1 LADGNL
7 YLPVETAADGGSPDV
22 LRLLKAA
29 VDGTYNWSLVANA
42 NQCFGP
48 AIEPHEAIPDGLGG
62 VPVSWDY

>member
-48 AIEPHEAIPDGLGG
+48 AIRTA
-62 VPVSWDY
+62 